1 MKTISSDIE
10 TNKYHVL
17 GVKQKKHNKCFK
29 TIEYTTFFLALLNNW
44 KKKVRLKEGH
54 KTKCDD
60 IDKKLLKYIAL
71 NKIELAFMMIKK
83 LKIVSQI

>member
-29 TIEYTTFFLALLNNW
+29 TIEYTTFFLALLNN
-44 KKKVRLKEGH
+44 
-54 KTKCDD
+54 
-60 IDKKLLKYIAL
+60 
-71 NKIELAFMMIKK
+71 
-83 LKIVSQI
+83 